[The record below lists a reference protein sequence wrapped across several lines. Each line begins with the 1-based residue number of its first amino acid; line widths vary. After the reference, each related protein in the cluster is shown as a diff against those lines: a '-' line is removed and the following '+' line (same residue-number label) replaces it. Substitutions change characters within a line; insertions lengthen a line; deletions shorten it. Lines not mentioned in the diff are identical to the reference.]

1 MHRLERIS
9 QLLKEEINEIIVLK
23 KVKDPR
29 ISSRVSV
36 LHVKISKDL
45 SFATVFISSF
55 MSDSTLDKT
64 VAALNHA
71 KGYIQSLLSKKH
83 KWKNTP
89 KLTFKKSDG
98 FIKGEEIFRT
108 LEQYSSPHDKLQ

>member
-1 MHRLERIS
+1 MGKI
-9 QLLKEEINEIIVLK
+9 
-23 KVKDPR
+23 KDPR

-45 SFATVFISSF
+45 SYATVFISSF
-55 MSDSTLDKT
+55 MSDATLDKT

-71 KGYIQSLLSKKH
+71 KGYVQSLLNKKH
-83 KWKNTP
+83 TWKHTP

-98 FIKGEEIFRT
+98 LTKGQEIFKT
-108 LEQYSSPHDKLQ
+108 LEQFQKN